1 MNWAIA
7 KTDHIGGRSKQQ
19 DRVTTFSAPN
29 GKIHLL
35 VIADGMGGH
44 KGGSLAAQMVIESA
58 KTLWEESQQGFMVKT
73 PQEFLQRICEKTH
86 HEINQLGKKYDISP
100 RSTCVLLY
108 IHYRQAW
115 WAHVGD
121 SRLYH
126 FRGQK
131 LLYRSRDHSVVQ
143 LLADLGRIK
152 EEEMA
157 THPDQNRLFKGLGG
171 NEPVTPDF
179 GQAEVRP
186 GDTLILC
193 SDGFWEHVSPLIISG
208 KLMQTDMPLKKQIN
222 SLLQEALDAGGSKGD
237 NIAIAAAQLSG
248 SDQQTFLNKRAY
260 VVLLIIGL
268 TCLTGGVWHYLKLR
282 LTKPLYVETLSSN
295 PSKNNTSVATTMPV
309 LSNTDNTTN
318 HE

>member
-1 MNWAIA
+1 MNWDIA
-7 KTDHIGGRSKQQ
+7 KTDHIGGRNKQQ

-29 GKIHLL
+29 GKTHLL

-44 KGGSLAAQMVIESA
+44 EGGSLAAQMVVESA
-58 KTLWEESQQGFMVKT
+58 RTLWEEYQQGFMVKT
-73 PQEFLQRICEKTH
+73 PQKFLRHICEKTH
-86 HEINQLGKKYDISP
+86 YEINQLGKKYDISP
-100 RSTCVLLY
+100 RTTCVLLY
-108 IHYRQAW
+108 IHSRQAW

-171 NEPVTPDF
+171 DEPVTPDF
-179 GQAEVRP
+179 GRAEVRP

-193 SDGFWEHVSPLIISG
+193 SDGFWEYVSPLKISG
-208 KLMQTDMPLKKQIN
+208 KLMQTDMPLNRQIK
-222 SLLQEALDAGGSKGD
+222 SLLQDALDAGGSKGD
-237 NIAIAAAQLSG
+237 NIAIAAAQLSVSG
-248 SDQQTFLNKRAY
+248 KKTFLEDRKTY
-260 VVLLIIGL
+260 VILLIISL
-268 TCLTGGVWHYLKLR
+268 TCLTGGIWHYFKSR
-282 LTKPLYVETLSSN
+282 FTPPLYVETLPSN
-295 PSKNNTSVATTMPV
+295 HTSVATTMPV
-309 LSNTDNTTN
+309 LPHTDNTTN
-318 HE
+318 NE